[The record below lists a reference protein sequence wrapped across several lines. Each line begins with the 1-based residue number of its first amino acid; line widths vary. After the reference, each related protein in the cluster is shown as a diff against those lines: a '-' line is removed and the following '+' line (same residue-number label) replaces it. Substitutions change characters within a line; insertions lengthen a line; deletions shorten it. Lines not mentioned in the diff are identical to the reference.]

1 MDNDTVSLPITSF
14 QSTLKHILYTA
25 ASSGTTSGSSHAAR
39 SQTLHL
45 ALHCRQQQH
54 LLGWEIGVR
63 ACDSSRSGTGKFRMS
78 RLDESLISPESF
90 PETQLLHW
98 LCGKRHCHG
107 GAEFLAILSLAASP
121 EFFRVLGGAKLLHTI
136 SLLLSSDPL
145 AQQLPDDHSLRRKW
159 PPFSSQHSFASWLG
173 ACSSGKTQTDD
184 WRFVSRSKWY
194 IQVSSSVTMSEP
206 GGSPRCWISSEF
218 QYTIPPLCI

>member
-1 MDNDTVSLPITSF
+1 MDDYRVSLPITCF
-14 QSTLKHILYTA
+14 ESTLQHILYTA

-63 ACDSSRSGTGKFRMS
+63 TCDSSRSGTGKCCTGPGRDC

-107 GAEFLAILSLAASP
+107 GAEFLAVLSLAASP
-121 EFFRVLGGAKLLHTI
+121 EFLRILGGAKLLYTI
-136 SLLLSSDPL
+136 SL
-145 AQQLPDDHSLRRKW
+145 
-159 PPFSSQHSFASWLG
+159 
-173 ACSSGKTQTDD
+173 
-184 WRFVSRSKWY
+184 
-194 IQVSSSVTMSEP
+194 
-206 GGSPRCWISSEF
+206 
-218 QYTIPPLCI
+218 